1 VSGLFVFFGGLL
13 IGIAA
18 YVAAMRVANGRLDAE
33 TVRTWFP
40 DGSEDEG
47 GESCGD

>member
-33 TVRTWFP
+33 TVP
-40 DGSEDEG
+40 DVVPGRLRG
-47 GESCGD
+47 RGR